1 MIAPYSR
8 CTHGTVRQDLDWLL
22 PVAVFGWEAR
32 WDAECWTWTDETIFG
47 PILVF
52 PSPLVGK
59 WFPKHGGVW

>member
-1 MIAPYSR
+1 MIAPY
-8 CTHGTVRQDLDWLL
+8 L
-22 PVAVFGWEAR
+22 PGAVE
-32 WDAECWTWTDETIFG
+32 WDAECWTWTDQAIFG

>member
-1 MIAPYSR
+1 MIAPY
-8 CTHGTVRQDLDWLL
+8 L
-22 PVAVFGWEAR
+22 PGPITAWH
-32 WDAECWTWTDETIFG
+32 AEYRAWTDQTIFG